1 MALSRTPLQS
11 HQHVAMRHLR
21 GGALLPLAV
30 HGSELAGARPPR
42 VPRPRPGPP
51 AQRRLVLAVL
61 RLPVR
66 EGEGVQVTA
75 ARRSE
80 TLKVA
85 TKFTEHNIQKW
96 HLLAASFD
104 SLKLPKIAFTL
115 KNYIVFHEISLPPSL
130 DTGPGRPGRGR
141 GGRRGPAA
149 AAC

>member
-1 MALSRTPLQS
+1 MANIVSRGPLQ
-11 HQHVAMRHLR
+11 HTTVKPPACGMRHLR

-51 AQRRLVLAVL
+51 AQRRLVLAEV

-80 TLKVA
+80 TLKVS
-85 TKFTEHNIQKW
+85 TKFAEHNIQVW
-96 HLLAASFD
+96 R
-104 SLKLPKIAFTL
+104 FTHKDL
-115 KNYIVFHEISLPPSL
+115 YWQEV
-130 DTGPGRPGRGR
+130 
-141 GGRRGPAA
+141 
-149 AAC
+149 

>member
-1 MALSRTPLQS
+1 MIKQWQIVSRGTLP
-11 HQHVAMRHLR
+11 HTTVKPPYQHVAMRHLR

-51 AQRRLVLAVL
+51 AQRRLVLAEV

-85 TKFTEHNIQKW
+85 TKFTEHNILQTEDVFFFKCATQK
-96 HLLAASFD
+96 
-104 SLKLPKIAFTL
+104 
-115 KNYIVFHEISLPPSL
+115 
-130 DTGPGRPGRGR
+130 
-141 GGRRGPAA
+141 
-149 AAC
+149 

>member
-1 MALSRTPLQS
+1 
-11 HQHVAMRHLR
+11 MRHLR

-51 AQRRLVLAVL
+51 AQRRLVLAEV

-66 EGEGVQVTA
+66 EGERVQVTA

-85 TKFTEHNIQKW
+85 TKFTEHNIQVKHW
-96 HLLAASFD
+96 YLLHCEVRGIIS
-104 SLKLPKIAFTL
+104 SGI
-115 KNYIVFHEISLPPSL
+115 EIHP
-130 DTGPGRPGRGR
+130 DF
-141 GGRRGPAA
+141 
-149 AAC
+149 